1 MVSLRTLFLAVYA
14 SNRVI
19 RALFLPLWYIT
30 LFSPFAL
37 AIAWYFGFDQTVRQF
52 IPENFSWF
60 DLLPQFAV
68 SAVFVLLPTRLLSSS
83 SKALTSKNGTRR
95 VQPLPYW
102 IPGLQHFW
110 SIAFG
115 GQEWLSDIRD
125 SSITS
130 IVAYNAA
137 GTKHNVLLSEL
148 LLDQVYKNRQNLEV
162 PDNNQS
168 ALLRNAFNLPKAM
181 ESHYIELRQEIT
193 QTIQTELH
201 TGATRENL
209 IKLSL
214 NILADSLPD
223 LTTFNSSIVD
233 QMPWERVSNVDLT
246 DGTSEAE
253 CDLFILINEFCCNA
267 ILPPIMGSQFTESY
281 QLLATNLAT
290 FNERYWALAL
300 GLPRLSPIQG
310 LPGAALA
317 KKNLVNTFAKMFND
331 LTNPPTK
338 RVPDDDESVSG
349 DEDTDADTITPIM
362 KLNELF
368 TKHDLPMRLRAS
380 IALHLVHNMVSE
392 VVPLVFWALL
402 HIYSASQ
409 AQDAQSSEPTPLE
422 RIRQESKSLAQ
433 AVQPPSIHPSFPAPP
448 EIRFGSSAQT
458 LSPSTLPYLRSCI
471 NEARRLYS
479 CSVDTYKVNQSF
491 ALKEEDI
498 AGKGQEEQWE
508 LEADSCID
516 VGLSRCIINSS
527 PAVYPSPQTF
537 KPDRFIDTPT
547 PTSIVS
553 PTDEAEHYRT
563 SLLLSLIA
571 GIIQL
576 WEIAPAPKKSFFEH
590 IQEAGN
596 EASIGA
602 AALTGEQKA
611 AREESN
617 RKKQEGKRKDAKWV
631 FPKAVEGASVKVP
644 KGDIRVRIRR
654 REGLPTSK
662 IPVKLSEQGVHR
674 TFRTD
679 TGTDT
684 GNREFVQEKLGGRW
698 SCYVCKET

>member
-19 RALFLPLWYIT
+19 RALFLPLWYT
-30 LFSPFAL
+30 MLFSPFAL
-37 AIAWYFGFDQTVRQF
+37 VIAWYFGFDQTVLRF

-68 SAVFVLLPTRLLSSS
+68 STVFVLLPTRLLSSS
-83 SKALTSKNGTRR
+83 SKVTTTENGKRR
-95 VQPLPYW
+95 VQSLPYW

-115 GQEWLSDIRD
+115 GQKWLSDIRLVWAD
-125 SSITS
+125 SNEGTGLTSNRESSITS

-137 GTKHNVLLSEL
+137 GTKHSVVFSETLL
-148 LLDQVYKNRQNLEV
+148 RQLYENWHNLEM

-168 ALLRNAFNLPKAM
+168 ALLRNAFNLPKEM

-214 NILADSLPD
+214 NILSDSLPD

-253 CDLFILINEFCCNA
+253 CDLFILLNEFCCNA
-267 ILPPIMGSQFTESY
+267 ILPPLLGAQFTESY

-290 FNERYWALAL
+290 LNERYWALAL

-317 KKNLVNTFAKMFND
+317 KKNLLNTFAKMFKD
-331 LTNPPTK
+331 LTNPPT
-338 RVPDDDESVSG
+338 RSVPDDDESVSG
-349 DEDTDADTITPIM
+349 EEDTDADTITPLM
-362 KLNELF
+362 KLNEVF

-380 IALHLVHNMVSE
+380 IALHLVHNIVSD
-392 VVPLVFWALL
+392 VVPLVFWVLL

-409 AQDAQSSEPTPLE
+409 EQDVQSSEPTPVQ

-448 EIRFGSSAQT
+448 EIRFGPSAQT
-458 LSPSTLPYLRSCI
+458 LTTSTLPYLRSSI

-479 CSVDTYKVNQSF
+479 CSVDTYKINQPF
-491 ALKEEDI
+491 VLKEEDI
-498 AGKGQEEQWE
+498 AQKGQEEMWE
-508 LEADSCID
+508 LEAGSYID

-527 PAVYPSPQTF
+527 PAVHTSPGTF
-537 KPDRFIDTPT
+537 KPDRFINTPA
-547 PTSIVS
+547 PTAIIFPS
-553 PTDEAEHYRT
+553 DEAEAYK
-563 SLLLSLIA
+563 SALLVSIIT
-571 GIIQL
+571 GIVQL
-576 WEIAPAPKKSFFEH
+576 WDIAPAPKKSLFEH

-617 RKKQEGKRKDAKWV
+617 RKKQNGKRKDAKWV
-631 FPKAVEGASVKVP
+631 FPKAVEGAGVRVP

-654 REGLPTSK
+654 REGLPASK
-662 IPVKLSEQGVHR
+662 IVRRIG
-674 TFRTD
+674 
-679 TGTDT
+679 
-684 GNREFVQEKLGGRW
+684 
-698 SCYVCKET
+698 

>member
-1 MVSLRTLFLAVYA
+1 MVKWCPVSLGSLDER
-14 SNRVI
+14 S
-19 RALFLPLWYIT
+19 
-30 LFSPFAL
+30 
-37 AIAWYFGFDQTVRQF
+37 G
-52 IPENFSWF
+52 
-60 DLLPQFAV
+60 
-68 SAVFVLLPTRLLSSS
+68 
-83 SKALTSKNGTRR
+83 LTSD
-95 VQPLPYW
+95 
-102 IPGLQHFW
+102 
-110 SIAFG
+110 S
-115 GQEWLSDIRD
+115 E

-137 GTKHNVLLSEL
+137 GTKHNVLFSESL
-148 LLDQVYKNRQNLEV
+148 LRQLYNNWHNLEV

-181 ESHYIELRQEIT
+181 ESHYIELRKEIS
-193 QTIQTELH
+193 QTIQTELY

-214 NILADSLPD
+214 NILSDSLPD

-253 CDLFILINEFCCNA
+253 CDFFILINEFCCNA
-267 ILPPIMGSQFTESY
+267 ILPPIMGAQFTESY

-317 KKNLVNTFAKMFND
+317 KKNLLNTLAKMFKD

-349 DEDTDADTITPIM
+349 EEDTDADTVTPLM

-380 IALHLVHNMVSE
+380 IALHLVHGIVSE
-392 VVPLVFWALL
+392 VVPLVFWVLVNV
-402 HIYSASQ
+402 YSASQ
-409 AQDAQSSEPTPLE
+409 AEDVQSSEPTPIQ
-422 RIRQESKSLAQ
+422 RIRQESKPLAQ

-448 EIRFGSSAQT
+448 EIRFGSPAQT
-458 LSPSTLPYLRSCI
+458 INPSTLPYLHSCI

-479 CSVDTYKVNQSF
+479 CSVDTYKVNQPF
-491 ALKEEDI
+491 VLKEEDI
-498 AGKGQEEQWE
+498 ARKGQEEQWE
-508 LEADSCID
+508 LEASSYID
-516 VGLSRCIINSS
+516 VGLSRGIINSS
-527 PAVYPSPQTF
+527 PAIHPSPQTF
-537 KPDRFIDTPT
+537 KPDRFVDTPA
-547 PTSIVS
+547 PPSIVI
-553 PTDEAEHYRT
+553 PTDEAETYRT
-563 SLLLSLIA
+563 ALLVSLVA
-571 GIIQL
+571 GIVQL
-576 WEIAPAPKKSFFEH
+576 WEVAPAPKKSFFEH

-617 RKKQEGKRKDAKWV
+617 KKKQDGKRKDAKWV
-631 FPKAVEGASVKVP
+631 FPKTVEGAGVKVP

-654 REGLPTSK
+654 REGLPASK
-662 IPVKLSEQGVHR
+662 IVRRIG
-674 TFRTD
+674 
-679 TGTDT
+679 
-684 GNREFVQEKLGGRW
+684 
-698 SCYVCKET
+698 

>member
-1 MVSLRTLFLAVYA
+1 MVERYPVSLGNSEERT
-14 SNRVI
+14 
-19 RALFLPLWYIT
+19 
-30 LFSPFAL
+30 
-37 AIAWYFGFDQTVRQF
+37 G
-52 IPENFSWF
+52 
-60 DLLPQFAV
+60 
-68 SAVFVLLPTRLLSSS
+68 
-83 SKALTSKNGTRR
+83 LTSDR
-95 VQPLPYW
+95 
-102 IPGLQHFW
+102 
-110 SIAFG
+110 
-115 GQEWLSDIRD
+115 E

-137 GTKHNVLLSEL
+137 GTKHIVLLSESL
-148 LLDQVYKNRQNLEV
+148 LRQLYENWHNLEV

-181 ESHYIELRQEIT
+181 ESHYIELRQEIV
-193 QTIQTELH
+193 QTVQTELH
-201 TGATRENL
+201 TRATRENL

-214 NILADSLPD
+214 NILSDSLPD

-253 CDLFILINEFCCNA
+253 CDLFILLNEFCCNA
-267 ILPPIMGSQFTESY
+267 ILPPIMGAQFTESY
-281 QLLATNLAT
+281 QLLASNLTT

-317 KKNLVNTFAKMFND
+317 KKNLLNTLTKMFKD

-338 RVPDDDESVSG
+338 RIPDDDESVSG
-349 DEDTDADTITPIM
+349 GEDTDADTTTPFM

-368 TKHDLPMRLRAS
+368 TKHDLPMQLRAS
-380 IALHLVHNMVSE
+380 IALHLVHNIVSE
-392 VVPLVFWALL
+392 VIPLVFWVLV
-402 HIYSASQ
+402 HIYSDSQ
-409 AQDAQSSEPTPLE
+409 AQDVQSSEPTPIQK
-422 RIRQESKSLAQ
+422 IRQESKSLAQ

-458 LSPSTLPYLRSCI
+458 VTPSTLPYLRSCI
-471 NEARRLYS
+471 NEARRIYS
-479 CSVDTYKVNQSF
+479 CSVDTYKVKQPF
-491 ALKEEDI
+491 VLKEENI
-498 AGKGQEEQWE
+498 TQKGQEEQWE
-508 LEADSCID
+508 LEAGSCID
-516 VGLSRCIINSS
+516 VGLSRCTLNSS
-527 PAVYPSPQTF
+527 PTVHPSPQSF
-537 KPDRFIDTPT
+537 KPDRFIDMPS
-547 PTSIVS
+547 PTSIVV
-553 PTDEAEHYRT
+553 PIDEAEAYK
-563 SLLLSLIA
+563 SALLVSLIA

-617 RKKQEGKRKDAKWV
+617 RKKQDGKRKEAKWV
-631 FPKAVEGASVKVP
+631 FPKAMEGAGVKVP

-654 REGLPTSK
+654 REGLPASK
-662 IPVKLSEQGVHR
+662 IVRRIG
-674 TFRTD
+674 
-679 TGTDT
+679 
-684 GNREFVQEKLGGRW
+684 
-698 SCYVCKET
+698 

>member
-19 RALFLPLWYIT
+19 RTLFLPLWYTT
-30 LFSPFAL
+30 LFSPVAL
-37 AIAWYFGFDQTVRQF
+37 AIAWYFEFDQTVLQF

-83 SKALTSKNGTRR
+83 SKVITTQNGARR
-95 VQPLPYW
+95 VQSLPYW

-110 SIAFG
+110 SIALG
-115 GQEWLSDIRD
+115 GQEWLNGIRE

-130 IVAYNAA
+130 IIAYNAA
-137 GTKHNVLLSEL
+137 GTKHSVLLSESL
-148 LLDQVYKNRQNLEV
+148 IRQLYDNWHNLEV
-162 PDNNQS
+162 PDNNQT
-168 ALLRNAFNLPKAM
+168 ALLRNAFNLPKEM
-181 ESHYIELRQEIT
+181 ESHYIELRQEID
-193 QTIQTELH
+193 QAVQTELH

-209 IKLSL
+209 IRLSL
-214 NILADSLPD
+214 NILSDSLPD

-253 CDLFILINEFCCNA
+253 CDLFILLNEFCCNA
-267 ILPPIMGSQFTESY
+267 ILPPILGAQFTESY

-300 GLPRLSPIQG
+300 ALPRLSPIQG

-317 KKNLVNTFAKMFND
+317 KKNLLNTFAKMFKD

-349 DEDTDADTITPIM
+349 EEDTDADTITPLM
-362 KLNELF
+362 KLNEVF

-380 IALHLVHNMVSE
+380 IALHLVHNIVSD
-392 VVPLVFWALL
+392 VVPLVFWVLL

-409 AQDAQSSEPTPLE
+409 EQDVKSSEPTPMQ
-422 RIRQESKSLAQ
+422 RIRSESKSLAQ

-448 EIRFGSSAQT
+448 EIRFGPSAQT
-458 LSPSTLPYLRSCI
+458 LIANTLPYLRSCI

-479 CSVDTYKVNQSF
+479 CSVDTYKIKEPFV
-491 ALKEEDI
+491 LKEEDI
-498 AGKGQEEQWE
+498 AQKGQEEKWD
-508 LEADSCID
+508 LEAGSCID

-527 PAVYPSPQTF
+527 PAVHTSPETF
-537 KPDRFIDTPT
+537 KPDRFIDTP
-547 PTSIVS
+547 S
-553 PTDEAEHYRT
+553 PTAIIVPSDEAEAYK
-563 SLLLSLIA
+563 SALLVSIIA
-571 GIIQL
+571 GIVQL
-576 WEIAPAPKKSFFEH
+576 WDIVPAPKKSFFEH

-617 RKKQEGKRKDAKWV
+617 RKKQDGKKKDAKWI
-631 FPKAVEGASVKVP
+631 FPKAVEGADVRVP
-644 KGDIRVRIRR
+644 KGDIRVRFRR
-654 REGLPTSK
+654 REGLPASK
-662 IPVKLSEQGVHR
+662 IVRRIG
-674 TFRTD
+674 
-679 TGTDT
+679 
-684 GNREFVQEKLGGRW
+684 
-698 SCYVCKET
+698 